1 VAEKQGTAETKMTD
15 EQLLNF
21 SHDITNDEKRWQVPE
36 KGTKFDIEELVD
48 MEMEPINGE
57 KKTVQVKQID
67 KVVSESFAAFQDQYD
82 QYVKI
87 MNNPDLEQYRPDAKR
102 WLELGTEAYERE
114 TQLKSGIAEN
124 VFASLD
130 KDGRE
135 SFRDAGSTFDE
146 DKKEYAYQPL
156 TPEQQAEYTQRF
168 LEAFK
173 AMWKDRVATHQ
184 KSEKVLSH
192 SDLDGEASL
201 YLLQK
206 IAKLTIGD
214 LEFVP
219 KGQSIEGKINIDTG
233 NKDAVGTNLYELA
246 AKSTQKE
253 TGFIDHHGNES
264 NKDTSATL
272 WVYDIL
278 KEMNLIKKD
287 GVKIKMGIDS
297 FVATPEDIEKFV
309 EIVTHDDNKDFPNM
323 DEYYKKFPDTYNT
336 MMGLLNYV
344 YPQYL
349 LKFIHDG
356 HDLFEELNYVDI
368 KKYKLARDRAKRDK
382 DNNIILKPDGTPEQE
397 WVNYSNLRKEQI
409 DGSLLE
415 VKEKIAPDKGFTLKS
430 EDFGR
435 IFVDLSDSVSG
446 KDEASKSLDF
456 DTYILWNYDEST
468 KKSGFFITSKKGIP
482 FDFRLSEGQNVRGR
496 IVIKPAQEDASDLT
510 LHEILKQMGVDDTQ
524 LRGELKDY
532 IDTQEVDHAEV
543 AAKLD
548 AERREALS
556 KKFEPQGAINT
567 DPNAFVDAIK
577 YYESEST
584 WPERKDRLV
593 LVEHNG
599 KFWRVISTDKNKMSG
614 KREISFREYD
624 PITDSLIPDIEKF
637 DFLEAQAW
645 DSPWY
650 RGPKKGEVT
659 PPTKPADSTV
669 GTVEPVVPVI
679 PKKIT
684 PEPAPKT
691 PEKNIETIFSEA
703 FADGSE
709 WAVVDPRNA
718 YKIKLQLG
726 IKSLLGDSVEIKII
740 ENDQIFDSH
749 HLVSVEIKH
758 IAKDGH
764 SLASV
769 VKDLSVY
776 VLMNIAKPKAG
787 EWSDDIKKQA
797 QDYLMEAGN
806 SVRNAAIKK
815 PEITPPVAEEVKI
828 IPVKPEL
835 EIEEAEAVLD
845 KEKLAVPSAETT
857 DEIDKN
863 LLAKDDQ
870 IVPVLGV
877 HVLGYEVDKAK
888 VGSNVPKLMSTSDS
902 SRYYIDTTMPD
913 VNGYIR
919 VREIRQTPLG
929 TKKVI
934 LALQPGDV
942 EASFYLAKP
951 RVKTEEEVQGSGTI
965 ANGEESVME
974 PEIFEI
980 PELVN
985 SPEVR
990 SVEKDY
996 SLVENVLGKD
1006 YFILNCSEADGGPL
1020 KLEVG
1025 QKWESPESAGDPDEI
1040 ISIRYIASLEKT
1052 DQKRVDLDRDRLQ
1065 LDLINKSGEFPIDET
1080 IRVIMDDMLGGF
1092 YGVAEQQKKF
1102 KLEQSSAIEGK

>member
-1 VAEKQGTAETKMTD
+1 MTD
-15 EQLLNF
+15 EQLLKF

-67 KVVSESFAAFQDQYD
+67 KVASESFAAFQDQYK
-82 QYVKI
+82 QYVEI
-87 MNNPDLEQYRPDAKR
+87 MNDSDLEQYRPDAKR

-114 TQLKSGIAEN
+114 THLKSGIAEN

-130 KDGRE
+130 KTGRE
-135 SFRDAGSTFDE
+135 SFRDAEVNST
-146 DKKEYAYQPL
+146 
-156 TPEQQAEYTQRF
+156 EQQAEYTQRF

-173 AMWKDRVATHQ
+173 AMWNDRVATHQ

-201 YLLQK
+201 YLLQN
-206 IAKLTIGD
+206 IAELTIGD
-214 LEFVP
+214 PEYVP

-253 TGFIDHHGNES
+253 TGFIDHHGSES
-264 NKDTSATL
+264 DKDTSATL

-278 KEMNLIKKD
+278 KEMNLIKED
-287 GVKIKMGIDS
+287 GVKIKMGKDS

-309 EIVTHDDNKDFPNM
+309 EIVTHNDNKDFPNM
-323 DEYYKKFPDTYNT
+323 DEYYKKFPDTYKT
-336 MMGLLNYV
+336 MMGLLNHV

-356 HDLFEELNYVDI
+356 HDLLEKLDYVDI
-368 KKYKLARDRAKRDK
+368 KKYKLARDRAKRDE
-382 DNNIILKPDGTPEQE
+382 DNNIILKPDGKPVLE
-397 WVNYSNLRKEQI
+397 WVNYSNEREREI
-409 DGSLLE
+409 DESLLKVE
-415 VKEKIAPDKGFTLKS
+415 EKIETDRGFALKS
-430 EDFGR
+430 KDFGR

-456 DTYILWNYDEST
+456 DTYILWNYDEDT

-496 IVIKPAQEDASDLT
+496 MVIKPAQEEISDLT
-510 LHEILKQMGVDDTQ
+510 LHDILREMGVDEGQ
-524 LRGELKDY
+524 FRGELGTYLNYESFESERED
-532 IDTQEVDHAEV
+532 DRLMFERD
-543 AAKLD
+543 D
-548 AERREALS
+548 AILEQF
-556 KKFEPQGAINT
+556 KPQGEISAKFDEFEKAIQ
-567 DPNAFVDAIK
+567 
-577 YYESEST
+577 YYESVNG
-584 WPERKDRLV
+584 WDERKDR
-593 LVEHNG
+593 
-599 KFWRVISTDKNKMSG
+599 RVILGDWSSDLHSYWLVVKSG
-614 KREISFREYD
+614 RNRATKETELCLREYD
-624 PITDSLIPDIEKF
+624 PIKKEPIGDNEYVGMDKVKSIH
-637 DFLEAQAW
+637 FL
-645 DSPWY
+645 WY
-650 RGPKKGEVT
+650 RGSDKGEST
-659 PPTKPADSTV
+659 SPAKPAVTVEPFV
-669 GTVEPVVPVI
+669 GTAEPVVPVI

-691 PEKNIETIFSEA
+691 PEKNIETIFDEA

-709 WAVVDPRNA
+709 WTVVDPKNA

-726 IKSLLGDSVEIKII
+726 IKSLPGDSVEIKII

-749 HLVSVEIKH
+749 HLVSAEIKH
-758 IAKDGH
+758 IAEDGH
-764 SLASV
+764 LLVSV

-776 VLMNIAKPKAG
+776 VLMNIAKPKEG
-787 EWSDDIKKQA
+787 EWSDDIKKLA
-797 QDYLMEAGN
+797 QDYLMEAAN
-806 SVRNAAIKK
+806 SKRNPVIKK
-815 PEITPPVAEEVKI
+815 SEITVPVAEEVNI
-828 IPVKPEL
+828 IPKKPEL
-835 EIEEAEAVLD
+835 EIEEAEAASANV
-845 KEKLAVPSAETT
+845 ESAIPPAETT
-857 DEIDKN
+857 VEIDMS
-863 LLAKDDQ
+863 LLAKNDQ

-888 VGSNVPKLMSTSDS
+888 VGLDVPKSMSTSDS
-902 SRYYIDTTMPD
+902 SSYYIDTTMPD
-913 VNGYIR
+913 VYGYIR
-919 VREIRQTPLG
+919 IREIKQTPLG
-929 TKKVI
+929 SKKVT
-934 LALQPGDV
+934 LALLPGDV

-951 RVKTEEEVQGSGTI
+951 RAKTEEASDFAMIG
-965 ANGEESVME
+965 NGDEPVRR
-974 PEIFEI
+974 PEIFGI
-980 PELVN
+980 PELDDLL
-985 SPEVR
+985 EVK
-990 SVEKDY
+990 SAEKDY
-996 SLVENVLGKD
+996 SLVENALGKD

-1065 LDLINKSGEFPIDET
+1065 LDLMNKSGEFPIDDT

-1092 YGVAEQQKKF
+1092 YGVAEQQMKF
-1102 KLEQSSAIEGK
+1102 KLEQSSAEEGK